1 MKFDVIIV
9 GAGPAGAYTAYNLA
23 QAGLDVL
30 ILEKEGLPR
39 YKACGGGLTL
49 KIKSLLSDFDLTGI
63 IEDKINQVVFTY
75 DLEQPVKLSFQK
87 PVVFMAM
94 RDELDNFL
102 VEEAKKVGATVMAN
116 HEVENVIMFE
126 DEVRVKTEAELFT
139 AKIIIG
145 ADGVTSL
152 VADKLNLAKDLEYAV
167 AYEKELKVASDRLV
181 EQRGK
186 INLDYGVVAKGY
198 GWVFPKED
206 CLSVGVG
213 SYQTGVS
220 LKESLKKYL
229 SGENLI
235 GNEKI
240 KAKGHLLPVGGAKR
254 RLNNHTGLLV
264 GDAAGLVD
272 PLSGEGIFYAL
283 KSGKIASQVVI
294 DKLTEGTSLNN
305 YTQLINQEMIPELKK
320 SKLLS
325 KFFFIA
331 PEKIHKLTRKREWL
345 LKELVKT
352 VYGAKSYKELYK
364 TFMSEIPFLDAII
377 NQ

>member
-9 GAGPAGAYTAYNLA
+9 GAGPAGAFTAYNLA

-30 ILEKEGLPR
+30 VLEKEELPR

-49 KIKSLLSDFDLTGI
+49 KAKSLLTDFDLTEI
-63 IEDKINQVVFTY
+63 IEDKINQVIFSY
-75 DLEQPVKLSFQK
+75 NLEQPVRINFQN
-87 PVVFMAM
+87 PVVFMTM
-94 RDELDNFL
+94 RDKLDNFL
-102 VEEAKKVGATVMAN
+102 VEGAKKAGVTVMTN
-116 HEVENVIMFE
+116 SEVENVVVTE
-126 DEVRVKTEAELFT
+126 DKVEVKTETEVFT
-139 AKIIIG
+139 ARIVVG
-145 ADGVTSL
+145 ADGVNSL
-152 VADKLNLAKDLEYAV
+152 VADELNLVTDLEHAV
-167 AYEKELKVASDRLV
+167 AYEKELQVTNDRLA

-198 GWVFPKED
+198 GWIFPKQD

-213 SYQTGVS
+213 SYQAGVS

-229 SGENLI
+229 VG
-235 GNEKI
+235 EKI
-240 KAKGHLLPVGGAKR
+240 AGYQEIRAKGHLIPVGGVKR
-254 RLNNHTGLLV
+254 RLNNDSCLLV

-283 KSGKIASQVVI
+283 KSGKVASQVII
-294 DKLTEGTSLNN
+294 DKLAEGISLND
-305 YTQLINQEMIPELKK
+305 YTQLINQEMVPEFKK

-325 KFFFIA
+325 KVFFIA
-331 PEKIHKLTRKREWL
+331 PDKIHKLTRQREWL
-345 LKELVKT
+345 LEALVKT

-364 TFMSEIPFLDAII
+364 TFMSEIPFLSAII